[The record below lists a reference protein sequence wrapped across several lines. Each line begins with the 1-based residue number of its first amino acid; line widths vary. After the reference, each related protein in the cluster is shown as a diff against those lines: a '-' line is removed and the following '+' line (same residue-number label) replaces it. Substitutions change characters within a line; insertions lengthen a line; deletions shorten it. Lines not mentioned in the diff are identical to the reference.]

1 MLRGRNQTLVTVDQL
16 RREASVGIRLAGALV
31 QSHAVLS
38 VRWGGRFEAG
48 AHLGRSG
55 RWHLPR
61 SRIRKCLAHFV
72 GLPVGFALG
81 FTMEFAMGFT
91 LVDRLAMDRSA
102 RASLAAR
109 AMIPMSRDFSRRDRF
124 DEARAK
130 RSSVASE
137 MIDQCGMMTMGRRL
151 AANAIGATA

>member
-1 MLRGRNQTLVTVDQL
+1 
-16 RREASVGIRLAGALV
+16 
-31 QSHAVLS
+31 
-38 VRWGGRFEAG
+38 
-48 AHLGRSG
+48 
-55 RWHLPR
+55 
-61 SRIRKCLAHFV
+61 
-72 GLPVGFALG
+72 
-81 FTMEFAMGFT
+81 MGFT

-124 DEARAK
+124 DEARAE

-151 AANAIGATA
+151 AASAIVATA